1 MLNAQEELRKSFIF
15 LIKTDSGPE
24 GFKLLSKPK
33 ALSSRFKM
41 DDSETSKLLYKNICL
56 YPCEKKKHM
65 FSFALSIFQKKLSA
79 KVGINL
85 MLYSNSLG
93 TLGRNGRNNHLN

>member
-41 DDSETSKLLYKNICL
+41 DDSETSKLLYKTSAFIL
-56 YPCEKKKHM
+56 VRKKTYVL
-65 FSFALSIFQKKLSA
+65 FRT
-79 KVGINL
+79 INL
-85 MLYSNSLG
+85 PEKAFSQSGDKLDAIQ
-93 TLGRNGRNNHLN
+93 